1 MYILSVCSLV
11 SVNYTSKAFNKV
23 STVNSSVGGS
33 PGQAMFIVI
42 YPEALD
48 TPSLPHLLLCFWVQT
63 DKGDTPEGVTMSYH
77 LMLIC
82 RARRLE
88 FQW

>member
-1 MYILSVCSLV
+1 
-11 SVNYTSKAFNKV
+11 
-23 STVNSSVGGS
+23 
-33 PGQAMFIVI
+33 MFIVI

-63 DKGDTPEGVTMSYH
+63 DKGDTLEGVTMSYH

-82 RARRLE
+82 RARRPE